1 MVGPPFISDVRD
13 LQMIGRCQG
22 ISGAAAQ
29 EVVGNMDITMND
41 DAYPESGL
49 VREIEAVAP
58 HGHDAQ
64 HVSEPTGAGESS
76 DLASWVGSVLACRS
90 VHGSEVRE
98 AKIRELQAAIQN
110 GTYHVPA
117 EQIADK
123 MLRSM
128 RQHDLT

>member
-1 MVGPPFISDVRD
+1 
-13 LQMIGRCQG
+13 
-22 ISGAAAQ
+22 
-29 EVVGNMDITMND
+29 MDITMND

-49 VREIEAVAP
+49 VRETEAAAL
-58 HGHDAQ
+58 HGHDVQ
-64 HVSEPTGAGESS
+64 HVSELTRAGESS
-76 DLASWVGSVLACRS
+76 DLALWVGSVLAYRS

-123 MLRSM
+123 MLRSL